1 MSRDNDDGVLI
12 DVDPEF
18 LDKKKTDDGD
28 FPDLEVKVETA
39 KKDDADETVKVDDPK
54 NADDE
59 SPEDLRKRLK
69 EAQDEANRH
78 RQEASRLR
86 NEHKDLSEKSQS
98 AAYAAAQSEYDT
110 VNTRLHHAGKERAAL
125 KEKLALHQSL
135 GDYESAA
142 DAQTELT
149 KLAVREMAD
158 QQRKAQI
165 ESNYERQ
172 RQEAQRQPARNDFES
187 QIEGLSEPT
196 QRWLRNHPECVTD
209 AKLNARVR
217 AAHFDAM
224 DQGMDVDSPKYFQF
238 VEEKLG
244 FREAPKIDPKPEPRV
259 EPKNDARTTSPPI
272 SRSGGGSVK
281 SPNQVRLTAAEV
293 EAARDLGMSNS
304 EYASWKLKC
313 ERDGKYKTYEV
324 RR

>member
-1 MSRDNDDGVLI
+1 MAGDRDEDVLI
-12 DVDPEF
+12 DVDPE
-18 LDKKKTDDGD
+18 LLDDKKKSDDTD
-28 FPDLEVKVETA
+28 FPDLEVKTEA
-39 KKDDADETVKVDDPK
+39 AGKEPEDEAVKVDDK
-54 NADDE
+54 SKSDEE
-59 SPEDLRKRLK
+59 SPEDLRRQLK
-69 EAQDEANRH
+69 AAQDEANRH
-78 RQEASRLR
+78 RQEAARLR
-86 NEHKDLSEKSQS
+86 DEHKDLSAKSET
-98 AAYAAAQSEYDT
+98 AVYAAAQSEYDT
-110 VNTRLHHAGKERAAL
+110 VNTRLHHATKERAAL
-125 KEKLALHQSL
+125 KEKLALNQSL
-135 GDYESAA
+135 GDYEAAA
-142 DAQTELT
+142 DVQTELT

-165 ESNYERQ
+165 ESSYERR
-172 RQEAQRQPARNDFES
+172 RQEAEAKKNQPAKDTFES

-217 AAHFDAM
+217 AAHFDAV

-244 FREAPKIDPKPEPRV
+244 FREPTKAEPKV

-272 SRSGGGSVK
+272 SRSGGGSPRTP
-281 SPNQVRLTAAEV
+281 SQVRLTAAEV
-293 EAARDLGMSNS
+293 ETARDLGMTNA
-304 EYASWKLKC
+304 EYATWKIKC